1 MWPLLKMFALK
12 HYTVNNIQSLIYTQM
27 YNRFIVIE
35 KEELHFC
42 QTQNPNLIH
51 AGVSQG
57 YLDQFNVLTF
67 SKAVAFG

>member
-1 MWPLLKMFALK
+1 MWSLLKMFALK

-35 KEELHFC
+35 KEELHFS
-42 QTQNPNLIH
+42 QTQNHNLIH

-57 YLDQFNVLTF
+57 YLDQFNFLTF
-67 SKAVAFG
+67 SKSVAFV